1 MIAITHPLARLF
13 VIALICFS
21 AVLLRTADADDSKW
35 VDYQPPEGSS
45 NGKKI
50 VFLAAGWEY
59 RAEEGMTMLA
69 KILSQKHGFPCTVL
83 FAINQEDGTID
94 PNTADNIP
102 GIEKLGAADLLVI
115 LGMDLEL
122 PDAQMKHIVQYVES
136 GKPVIGFRCAVL
148 AFKNL
153 KERGSPFANY
163 DTHAKSGG
171 FGGMVL
177 GEKWRGHH
185 GHHAVESTRGLIN
198 GRYRSHPILRGVGG
212 DIWGPTDVYQVDR
225 LPEAATVLAY
235 GQVLKGMKPDDP
247 PNFHKPIMPMIWTWE
262 RPVNFKT
269 GRVMT
274 STIGAAEDL
283 QSEDLRRII
292 VNGAYWALGMEASIP
307 EKSDVDYVDPFTA
320 TPFGRNKFRKGLK
333 PKDFSLQT
341 GQQAPDSKPEE
352 NKPGKK

>member
-1 MIAITHPLARLF
+1 MITIARPLALSF
-13 VIALICFS
+13 LTAILCFS
-21 AVLLRTADADDSKW
+21 TAFLSTTWADEPKW
-35 VDYQPPEGSS
+35 ISYQPPEGNA
-45 NGKKI
+45 NGEQI

-69 KILSQKHGFPCTVL
+69 KILAQKHGFACTVL
-83 FAINQEDGTID
+83 FAINKENGTID

-102 GIEKLGAADLLVI
+102 GIEQLDTADLLVV

-122 PDAQMKHIVQYVES
+122 PDDQMKHFVQYVES

-153 KERGSPFANY
+153 KQRSSPYANY
-163 DTHAKSGG
+163 DTDAKSGG

-198 GRYRSHPILRGVGG
+198 GRYRKHPILRGVGG

-225 LPEAATVLAY
+225 LPAAAVVLAY

-262 RPVNFKT
+262 RPVNFGT

-307 EKSDVDYVDPFTA
+307 EKSDVDYVDPFEPST
-320 TPFGRNKFRKGLK
+320 FGRDKFRKGLK
-333 PKDFSLQT
+333 PNDYALQSPPRAGEKGPT
-341 GQQAPDSKPEE
+341 ASKPS
-352 NKPGKK
+352 GK